1 MGKIFWL
8 NIHTIIFLLLV
19 IGKFIEEVGQGGKEI
34 YEQLKLA
41 DNSKKRSLAE
51 SIMMI
56 IIMLGVVV
64 ATIALISWGIRR
76 NQIVTAWMVGII
88 GIIYVYIA
96 IKQIIKMIFI
106 PDNRAFSDSDI
117 AAFTITYII
126 WWIMLVGLNSLKIEG
141 DIFGR
146 TSSNLVD
153 VVNVVGFFLWYYFNI
168 LFVLSGTYII
178 LYYVWKFVIKQTEQ
192 FKLIIE
198 MDKFIEAVYNWRQQ
212 GEKFA
217 GLRSYNL
224 WKDGRKNNIIY
235 SVFMTIPLLIC
246 DICQITLI
254 LMKVTIKAMIATFI
268 IAICNPVRSV
278 YKCIKQL
285 WNKHNNNEWL
295 YIFAQIAGL
304 CSYAIT
310 FITVQYGDYEE
321 ATKNIYEFIGTIIL
335 IPYFLAKIVG
345 VRKALK
351 ENVPQII
358 HKEKK
363 YSNANNM
370 TYNEDAEEIDGK
382 TIRQSECETVQG
394 MEKNFHRVNIIDN
407 WKIEKDFR
415 RMIRNNRR
423 TKIKIFLENNVEIVV
438 GICISVFMVGIYFV
452 FKSPQNAKNISLI
465 GSIVGAEGTMVAVLL
480 TIAFTKKSNERALDA
495 TVLPYLTIEKDNK
508 PSENAYAFE
517 YFKTT
522 IDKRDFSVWRKFNFD
537 MICRDKEK
545 LTRNGIAYLHIKNV
559 GIGPAIY
566 LNMEIENFSNVYLP
580 IDYLRPNE
588 DLHLILNFNNPDD
601 SYQTNIIFE
610 YETIRGNRHSQRFQ
624 ANITRH
630 LDRTNFTLFG

>member
-1 MGKIFWL
+1 MDK
-8 NIHTIIFLLLV
+8 TIWMKFHFVMV
-19 IGKFIEEVGQGGKEI
+19 IVLSMISMFSEKSSDKKENNS
-34 YEQLKLA
+34 LKSLRG
-41 DNSKKRSLAE
+41 DKKRSSISEIILTLIIVIAVAIGCFCLATYFIVKNQVFTRWLIGIFGVLYIYLAIRLMIKIIFVPE
-51 SIMMI
+51 NSDFSGSDIKDFVYVYLVWWLMM
-56 IIMLGVVV
+56 
-64 ATIALISWGIRR
+64 ALILSKQLQG
-76 NQIVTAWMVGII
+76 NMFGKKYSGYEEIVKI
-88 GIIYVYIA
+88 GIILF
-96 IKQIIKMIFI
+96 Q
-106 PDNRAFSDSDI
+106 
-117 AAFTITYII
+117 
-126 WWIMLVGLNSLKIEG
+126 
-141 DIFGR
+141 
-146 TSSNLVD
+146 
-153 VVNVVGFFLWYYFNI
+153 YYFNI
-168 LFVLSGTYII
+168 FFTLGGIYIFFFYVLRFVTKLVDKFNLNKIENIKYRIRDLLELSTKCEKMKCFGLWENNRKKIIYKIVITIPALIFDILQVVYI
-178 LYYVWKFVIKQTEQ
+178 
-192 FKLIIE
+192 
-198 MDKFIEAVYNWRQQ
+198 FIEAIF
-212 GEKFA
+212 KM
-217 GLRSYNL
+217 GLVFIMLVWELLSVLYKYFKKL
-224 WKDGRKNNIIY
+224 WSKY
-235 SVFMTIPLLIC
+235 
-246 DICQITLI
+246 Q
-254 LMKVTIKAMIATFI
+254 
-268 IAICNPVRSV
+268 
-278 YKCIKQL
+278 
-285 WNKHNNNEWL
+285 NNEWL

-363 YSNANNM
+363 YSNTNNM

-407 WKIEKDFR
+407 RKIEKDFR
-415 RMIRNNRR
+415 RTIRNNRW
-423 TKIKIFLENNVEIVV
+423 TKIKIFLENNIEIVV
-438 GICISVFMVGIYFV
+438 GICISVLMVGIYFV
-452 FKSPQNAKNISLI
+452 FKSPQNDKNISLI
-465 GSIVGAEGTMVAVLL
+465 GSIIGAEGTMVAVLL

-537 MICRDKEK
+537 MICKDKEK
-545 LTRNGIAYLHIKNV
+545 LTRNGIAYLRIKNV
-559 GIGPAIY
+559 GIGPAIH
-566 LNMEIENFSNVYLP
+566 LNMEIKNFSNVYLP

-588 DLHLILNFNNPDD
+588 DLRLILNFNNPDD
-601 SYQTNIIFE
+601 SYQTDIIFE